1 MAIDYSGLFA
11 NPADIR
17 ARRVDELMKQQQAMS
32 MGGGSMS
39 QLLGQVAGGGNVM
52 GQLLAEGIAQ
62 QAGLKTQEEKQA
74 ENAQEIFKN
83 IDQNDPQSYY
93 AAAQALNKSGLTKA
107 SMTIFE
113 RGKALETQNSQE
125 ARQVASD
132 RRDKVRFLW
141 ESEKNAKTKEESESI
156 RAITMAVKF
165 DPTKPFEYYNNLG
178 KALMEEGHFEAG
190 NTALENARDY
200 ISSSDDP
207 KAVAEWKYFSGLSEE
222 KKGEYLAL
230 KRASKIINDGKA
242 IYEVQPDGTRV
253 KVADVKLKPGEEPDV
268 IKAQEAAKAEGKIIG
283 TTAAELEANALNS
296 EASVDKQLA
305 TLDSLEMHPG
315 YKKAVGWQGNFPT
328 VAGTDASDFESELE
342 QSKAQT
348 FLVEIKNLQGMGALS
363 DKEGETATKAANALS
378 TNISEAQFKK
388 HLATIRKYLLL
399 AKLRSKKAK
408 VEAKKRFTE
417 TQTAGQQATQPSTT
431 LEWDTETQSWR

>member
-1 MAIDYSGLFA
+1 MAMDYSGLFT
-11 NPADIR
+11 NPAEIR
-17 ARRVDELMKQQQAMS
+17 ANRLNEITKQQQS
-32 MGGGSMS
+32 LGQLGGSMS
-39 QLLGQVAGGGNVM
+39 GLLGQIAGGGNVM
-52 GQLLAEGIAQ
+52 GQMLAEGIAQ
-62 QAGLKTQEEKQA
+62 TAGLKTKEEKQA
-74 ENAQEIFKN
+74 ETAQEIFKN
-83 IDQNDPQSYY
+83 IDQNDPKSYY
-93 AAAQALNKSGLTKA
+93 AAAEALNKSGLTKA
-107 SMTIFE
+107 SMALFE
-113 RGKALETQNSQE
+113 RGKALETQTSQE
-125 ARQVASD
+125 ARQVAAD

-141 ESEKNAKTKEESESI
+141 ESEKNAKTKEDSDAI

-190 NTALENARDY
+190 NEALKNAREY

-207 KAVAEWKYFSGLSEE
+207 KAVAEWKYFSTLPQE
-222 KKGEYLAL
+222 KQGEYLAL

-242 IYEVQPDGTRV
+242 IYEVQPDGSTI
-253 KVADVKLKPGEEPDV
+253 KIADVKLKPGEEPDV

-283 TTAAELEANALNS
+283 TTAAELEANAAS
-296 EASVDKQLA
+296 TEASVDKQLD
-305 TLDSLEMHPG
+305 TLASLEAHPG
-315 YKKAVGWQGNFPT
+315 FSKAVGWQGNFMT

-388 HLATIRKYLLL
+388 HVATIRKYLLL
-399 AKLRSKKAK
+399 AKLRGKKAK
-408 VEAKKRFTE
+408 QDAKTLFAD
-417 TQTAGQQATQPSTT
+417 TQAAGKQATQPAAT
-431 LEWDTETQSWR
+431 LEWDAETQSWR

>member
-1 MAIDYSGLFA
+1 MAMDYSGLFK
-11 NPADIR
+11 NPTDIR
-17 ARRVDELMKQQQAMS
+17 AGRVQDLMKQQQALS
-32 MGGGSMS
+32 MGGGSMAG
-39 QLLGQVAGGGNVM
+39 LLGQVAGGGNVL
-52 GQLLAEGIAQ
+52 GGLLAEGIAQ
-62 QAGLKTQEEKQA
+62 KAGLKTQEEKQA
-74 ENAQEIFKN
+74 ETAQEIFKN

-93 AAAQALNKSGLTKA
+93 AAADALNKSGLTKA
-107 SMTIFE
+107 SMAMFE
-113 RGKALETQNSQE
+113 RGKTLDTQTNQE

-132 RRDKVRFLW
+132 RREKVRFLW
-141 ESEKNAKTKEESESI
+141 ESEENAKTKDESDSI

-165 DPTKPFEYYNNLG
+165 DSTKPFEYYNNLG

-207 KAVAEWKYFSGLSEE
+207 KAVAEWKYFSGLTEE
-222 KKGEYLAL
+222 DQGRYLAL

-253 KVADVKLKPGEEPDV
+253 KVADVRLKPGEEPDV

-283 TTAAELEANALNS
+283 TTAAELEANAMNS
-296 EASVDKQLA
+296 EASVDKQIA
-305 TLDSLEMHPG
+305 TLDSLLAHPG
-315 YKKAVGWQGNFPT
+315 MSKAVGWQGNFPT
-328 VAGTDASDFESELE
+328 VAGTDAADFESELD

-378 TNISEAQFKK
+378 TNISEDQFKK
-388 HLATIRKYLLL
+388 HVATIRKYLLL
-399 AKLRSKKAK
+399 AKVRSKRAK
-408 VEAKKRFTE
+408 QEAKTRFAE
-417 TQTAGQQATQPSTT
+417 TQEAGQQATQPATT
-431 LEWDTETQSWR
+431 LEWDPETQSWR